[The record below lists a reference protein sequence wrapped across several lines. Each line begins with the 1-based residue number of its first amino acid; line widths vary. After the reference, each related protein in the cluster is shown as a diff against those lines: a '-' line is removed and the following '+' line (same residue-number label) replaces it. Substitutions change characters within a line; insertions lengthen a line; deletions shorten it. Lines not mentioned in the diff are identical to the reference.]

1 MQVTTE
7 GAEIMKNVYIMYENG
22 VKLHHSKSLEK
33 LINYT
38 TKTKN
43 AKIYYNGVLIWVQ
56 NTAAYYN
63 GEQ

>member
-1 MQVTTE
+1 
-7 GAEIMKNVYIMYENG
+7 MKNVYIMYENG

-43 AKIYYNGVLIWVQ
+43 AKIYFNGVLIWVQ
-56 NTAAYYN
+56 NAAAYYN
-63 GEQ
+63 GKQ

>member
-1 MQVTTE
+1 MQ
-7 GAEIMKNVYIMYENG
+7 NVYIMYENG
-22 VKLHHSKSLEK
+22 VKLHRSKSLEK

>member
-1 MQVTTE
+1 MQ
-7 GAEIMKNVYIMYENG
+7 NVYIMYKNG

-38 TKTKN
+38 TKTKD

-56 NTAAYYN
+56 NTAEYYSGN
-63 GEQ
+63 K

>member
-1 MQVTTE
+1 MQ
-7 GAEIMKNVYIMYENG
+7 NVYIMYENV

-56 NTAAYYN
+56 NTAEYYSGN
-63 GEQ
+63 K

>member
-1 MQVTTE
+1 MQ
-7 GAEIMKNVYIMYENG
+7 NVYIMYENG

-43 AKIYYNGVLIWVQ
+43 AKIYYDGVLIWVQ
-56 NTAAYYN
+56 NTAVYYN